1 MICHRQSTNPMS
13 RIRTQQGFTLIEL
26 MLVIV
31 IVGIFAAMV
40 SLSVGGE
47 SERRLLLLRER
58 LVDNL
63 AIVQLEALDQGRV
76 LGLQFVPQQAGQAA
90 GYQVVGF
97 EPSAEDV
104 AQRWPMASDFVFQP
118 LPDRVR
124 LQITP
129 LQLRQTARQPTR
141 DTAVWQDA
149 NTPQLMWFGNGEA
162 TPVRLQLMQDQQP
175 IGAPL
180 YVSATGQVSDDEQGD
195 TR

>member
-1 MICHRQSTNPMS
+1 MKPTLQSY
-13 RIRTQQGFTLIEL
+13 RTLQQGFTLIEL

-31 IVGIFAAMV
+31 IIGIFAGMV
-40 SLSVGGE
+40 SLSVGGD

-63 AIVQLEALDQGRV
+63 AIVQLESLDQGR
-76 LGLQFVPQQAGQAA
+76 LLALQVVPQQAGQLA
-90 GYQVVGF
+90 GYQVVSF
-97 EPSAEDV
+97 EPTAEDV
-104 AQRWPMASDFVFQP
+104 TQRWPVAADFMFQP

-129 LQLRQTARQPTR
+129 LQLRTTTRQPTR
-141 DTAVWQDA
+141 DTAIWQDA
-149 NTPQLMWFGNGEA
+149 STPQLMWFGNGEA

-180 YVSATGQVSDDEQGD
+180 YVSANGQVSDDEQGD
-195 TR
+195 EP

>member
-1 MICHRQSTNPMS
+1 MFGYRHATPTM
-13 RIRTQQGFTLIEL
+13 QQGFTLIEL

-31 IVGIFAAMV
+31 IIGIFAAMV

-63 AIVQLEALDQGRV
+63 AIVRLESQDQGRV
-76 LGLQFVPQQAGQAA
+76 LALQQIPPQTGQSA

-97 EPSAEDV
+97 EPTAEDV
-104 AQRWPMASDFVFQP
+104 AQRWPIASDFKMQAM
-118 LPDRVR
+118 PDRVR
-124 LQITP
+124 LQVTA
-129 LQLRQTARQPTR
+129 LQSRGVQRVASR
-141 DTAVWQDA
+141 DAQVWQDV
-149 NTPQLMWFGNGEA
+149 NTPQLIWFGNGEA
-162 TPVRLQLMQDQQP
+162 TPVRLQLWHDQQP

-195 TR
+195 AR

>member
-1 MICHRQSTNPMS
+1 MLRSNIAQP
-13 RIRTQQGFTLIEL
+13 QQGFTLIEL

-31 IVGIFAAMV
+31 IVGVFAAMV

-58 LVDNL
+58 LADNL
-63 AIVQLEALDQGRV
+63 AIIRLEALDQGRV
-76 LGLQFVPQQAGQAA
+76 LALQFIPQQAGQAA

-97 EPSAEDV
+97 APTAEEV
-104 AQRWPMASDFVFQP
+104 AQRWPVASDFMLQP

-129 LQLRQTARQPTR
+129 LQLRQATRQTTR
-141 DTAVWQDA
+141 DAEVWQAA
-149 NTPQLMWFGNGEA
+149 NTPQLIWFGNGEA

>member
-1 MICHRQSTNPMS
+1 MRHASRVADRSTTG
-13 RIRTQQGFTLIEL
+13 TQRGFTLIEL

-31 IVGIFAAMV
+31 IIGIFAAMV

-63 AIVQLEALDQGRV
+63 VIIRLESLDQGRV
-76 LGLQFVPQQAGQAA
+76 LGLQVLAQQSGQPA

-97 EPSAEDV
+97 APTAEEV
-104 AQRWPMASDFVFQP
+104 AQRWPVVSDFVLQP

-129 LQLRQTARQPTR
+129 LQLRQTPRQTTQ
-141 DTAVWQDA
+141 DAEIWQDA
-149 NTPQLMWFGNGEA
+149 STPRLIWFGNGEA
-162 TPVRLQLMQDQQP
+162 TPVRLQLLQDQQP

-180 YVSATGQVSDDEQGD
+180 YISATGQVSDDEQGD

>member
-1 MICHRQSTNPMS
+1 MPTL
-13 RIRTQQGFTLIEL
+13 IRSLAPQQQGFTLIEL

-58 LVDNL
+58 LIDNL
-63 AIVQLEALDQGRV
+63 AIVQLESRDQGRV
-76 LGLQFVPQQAGQAA
+76 LALQQMQPQAGQET

-97 EPSAEDV
+97 EPNAEQV
-104 AQRWPMASDFVFQP
+104 EQRWPVASDFKMQT

-124 LQITP
+124 LQVTP
-129 LQLRQTARQPTR
+129 LQRRAVQRTTSR
-141 DTAVWQDA
+141 DAQIWQDA
-149 NTPQLMWFGNGEA
+149 NTPQLIWFGNGET
-162 TPVRLQLMQDQQP
+162 TPVRLQLWHDQQP

-180 YVSATGQVSDDEQGD
+180 YVSANGQVSDDEQGG
-195 TR
+195 TP

>member
-1 MICHRQSTNPMS
+1 MS
-13 RIRTQQGFTLIEL
+13 VLIRSVRVAQQGFTLIEL

-31 IVGIFAAMV
+31 IIGIFAAMV

-63 AIVQLEALDQGRV
+63 AIIQLESLDQGRV
-76 LGLQFVPQQAGQAA
+76 LALQLVAQQTGQSA

-97 EPSAEDV
+97 EPTADEV
-104 AQRWPMASDFVFQP
+104 AQRWPPAADFTVQS

-129 LQLRQTARQPTR
+129 LQLRQTPRQPTR
-141 DTAVWQDA
+141 DTKIWQDA
-149 NTPQLMWFGNGEA
+149 STPQLMWFGNGEA
-162 TPVRLQLMQDQQP
+162 TPVRLQLLQDQQP

-195 TR
+195 AP

>member
-1 MICHRQSTNPMS
+1 MKPTLQSY
-13 RIRTQQGFTLIEL
+13 RTLQQGFTLIEL

-31 IVGIFAAMV
+31 IIGIFAGMV
-40 SLSVGGE
+40 SLSVGGD

-63 AIVQLEALDQGRV
+63 AIVQLESLDQGR
-76 LGLQFVPQQAGQAA
+76 LLALQVVPQQAGQLA

-97 EPSAEDV
+97 EPTAEDV
-104 AQRWPMASDFVFQP
+104 TQRWPVAADFMFQP

-129 LQLRQTARQPTR
+129 LQLRTTTRQPTR
-141 DTAVWQDA
+141 DTAIWQDA
-149 NTPQLMWFGNGEA
+149 STPQLMWLGNGEA

-195 TR
+195 AP

>member
-1 MICHRQSTNPMS
+1 MPSLRRSSISQ
-13 RIRTQQGFTLIEL
+13 QQGFTLIEL

-31 IVGIFAAMV
+31 IIGVFAGMV

-63 AIVQLEALDQGRV
+63 AIIRLEAQDQGRV
-76 LGLQFVPQQAGQAA
+76 LGLQDIPAQTGQVA

-97 EPSAEDV
+97 DPKAEQVKD
-104 AQRWPMASDFVFQP
+104 RWPVASDFKVQP

-124 LQITP
+124 LQVTS
-129 LQLRQTARQPTR
+129 LQPRATQRVASR
-141 DTAVWQDA
+141 DAQIWQDA
-149 NTPQLMWFGNGEA
+149 TTPQFLWFGNGEA
-162 TPVRLQLMQDQQP
+162 TPVRLQLWQDQQP

-195 TR
+195 AP

>member
-1 MICHRQSTNPMS
+1 MRSDRSTTG
-13 RIRTQQGFTLIEL
+13 TQRGFTLIEL

-31 IVGIFAAMV
+31 IIGIFAAMV

-63 AIVQLEALDQGRV
+63 VIIRLESLDQGRV
-76 LGLQFVPQQAGQAA
+76 LGLQVLAQQSGQPA

-97 EPSAEDV
+97 APTAEEV
-104 AQRWPMASDFVFQP
+104 AQRWPVVSDFVLQP

-129 LQLRQTARQPTR
+129 LQLRQTSRQTTQ
-141 DTAVWQDA
+141 DAEIWQDA
-149 NTPQLMWFGNGEA
+149 STPQLIWFGNGEA
-162 TPVRLQLMQDQQP
+162 TPVRLQLLQDQQP

-180 YVSATGQVSDDEQGD
+180 YISATGQVSDDEQGD
-195 TR
+195 AR

>member
-1 MICHRQSTNPMS
+1 MKPTLRSY
-13 RIRTQQGFTLIEL
+13 RTLQQGFTLIEL

-31 IVGIFAAMV
+31 IIGIFAGMV
-40 SLSVGGE
+40 SLSVGGD

-63 AIVQLEALDQGRV
+63 AIVQLESLDQGR
-76 LGLQFVPQQAGQAA
+76 LLALQVVPQQAGQLA

-97 EPSAEDV
+97 EPTAEDV
-104 AQRWPMASDFVFQP
+104 AQRWPVAADFMFQP

-129 LQLRQTARQPTR
+129 LQLRTTTRQPTR
-141 DTAVWQDA
+141 DTAIWQDA
-149 NTPQLMWFGNGEA
+149 STPQLMWLGNGEA

-180 YVSATGQVSDDEQGD
+180 YVSASGQVSDDEQGD
-195 TR
+195 AP

>member
-1 MICHRQSTNPMS
+1 MKPTLQLS
-13 RIRTQQGFTLIEL
+13 RTVQRGFTLIEL

-31 IVGIFAAMV
+31 IIGIFAAMV

-63 AIVQLEALDQGRV
+63 AIVQLESLDQGR
-76 LGLQFVPQQAGQAA
+76 LLALQVVPQQAGQLA

-97 EPSAEDV
+97 EPTAEDV
-104 AQRWPMASDFVFQP
+104 AQRWPVAADFMFQP

-129 LQLRQTARQPTR
+129 LQLRTTTRQPTR
-141 DTAVWQDA
+141 DTAIWQDA
-149 NTPQLMWFGNGEA
+149 STPQLMWLGNGEA

-180 YVSATGQVSDDEQGD
+180 YVSANGQVSDDEQGD
-195 TR
+195 TP

>member
-1 MICHRQSTNPMS
+1 MRHASRVADRSTTG
-13 RIRTQQGFTLIEL
+13 TQQGFTLIEL
-26 MLVIV
+26 MLVIL
-31 IVGIFAAMV
+31 IIGIFAAMV

-63 AIVQLEALDQGRV
+63 VIIRLESLDQGRV
-76 LGLQFVPQQAGQAA
+76 LGLQVLAQQSGQPA

-97 EPSAEDV
+97 APTAEEV
-104 AQRWPMASDFVFQP
+104 AQRWPVVSDFVLQP

-129 LQLRQTARQPTR
+129 LQLRQTPRQTTQ
-141 DTAVWQDA
+141 DAEIWQDA
-149 NTPQLMWFGNGEA
+149 STPQLIWFGNGEA
-162 TPVRLQLMQDQQP
+162 TPVRLQLLQDQQP

-180 YVSATGQVSDDEQGD
+180 YISATGQVSDDEQGD
-195 TR
+195 AR